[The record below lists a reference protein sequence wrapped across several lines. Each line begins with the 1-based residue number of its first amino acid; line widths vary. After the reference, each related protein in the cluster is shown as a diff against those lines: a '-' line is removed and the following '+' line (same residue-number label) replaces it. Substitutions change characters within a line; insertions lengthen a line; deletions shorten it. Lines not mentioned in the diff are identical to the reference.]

1 MVSLLTIPI
10 IDEFEEGEEMMRTF
24 VITLMVCLCWC
35 GEVWAQDVNSLTTAN
50 ALARASK
57 KVMPEYPTAA
67 RQLHIQGQQEV
78 EIMVSSQGDVTEAKV
93 LKGNAMFTA
102 ASVAAAKQWKFTP
115 LQKDG
120 QAVKFSSV
128 LVFKYVK

>member
-1 MVSLLTIPI
+1 MRVLL
-10 IDEFEEGEEMMRTF
+10 
-24 VITLMVCLCWC
+24 VALMACVCWC
-35 GEVWAQDVNSLTTAN
+35 GEAMAQDVNALTTAN

-57 KVMPEYPTAA
+57 KVAPEYPIAA
-67 RQLHIQGQQEV
+67 RQLNIQGQQEV
-78 EIMVSSQGDVTEAKV
+78 EIMVSPEGDVMQAKV
-93 LKGNAMFTA
+93 VKGNAMFTA

-128 LVFKYVK
+128 LVFNYVK